1 MWQFISQNWWI
12 FLFIAIMFF
21 MHRSGAGC
29 CGGGKKHEQRHDSPE
44 KDLQNKS
51 KSTGDAGCCGGHK
64 SK

>member
-12 FLFIAIMFF
+12 LLFIAIMFL
-21 MHRSGAGC
+21 MHRSGRAGC

-44 KDLQNKS
+44 KEPQK

>member
-12 FLFIAIMFF
+12 FLFIAIMLF
-21 MHRSGAGC
+21 MHRPGGAGC
-29 CGGGKKHEQRHDSPE
+29 CGGGKKHGNGHDSPE

-51 KSTGDAGCCGGHK
+51 SGDAGCCGGHK